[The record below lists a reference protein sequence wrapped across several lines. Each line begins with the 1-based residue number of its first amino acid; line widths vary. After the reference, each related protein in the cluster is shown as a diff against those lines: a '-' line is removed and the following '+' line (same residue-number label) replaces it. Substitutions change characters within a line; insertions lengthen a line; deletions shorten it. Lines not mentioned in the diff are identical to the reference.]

1 MKKLIV
7 VSAVFLLLACQE
19 HNPVQP
25 APDLTPEL
33 ALALARGG
41 PGNVVKMVPM
51 KGNGTMWLVA
61 SGDDSFCAAFDEWAP
76 GQTTFL
82 ESQGTSTQWG
92 RVTSTMTSCYG
103 EGPPFV
109 RPVLFFKQTL
119 RTANGDLVHA
129 EGRPEDPD
137 MPYQFIV
144 HPDGSY
150 EVLNVRA
157 VGGTGRFENAT
168 GRWDCFGDN
177 IFPLY
182 SFESVAWTCEGEISS
197 VGSSK

>member
-1 MKKLIV
+1 MKKLIA
-7 VSAVFLLLACQE
+7 VSAVFLLLACQD
-19 HNPVQP
+19 HHPVQP
-25 APDLTPEL
+25 DSDLGPEL
-33 ALALARGG
+33 VQAQAPEGK
-41 PGNVVKMVPM
+41 GNVVKMVPM
-51 KGNGTMWLVA
+51 KGHGTMWLVA
-61 SGDDSFCAAFDEWAP
+61 SGDDSFCEELDGWAP

-82 ESQGTSTQWG
+82 ESQGTSTHMG

-119 RTANGDLVHA
+119 RTANGDLLYA
-129 EGRPEDPD
+129 EGLPDHPE

-157 VGGTGRFENAT
+157 VGGTGRFANAT

-177 IFPLY
+177 ILPLY
-182 SFESVAWTCEGEISS
+182 SFQPVAWTCVGEVSS
-197 VGSSK
+197 VGSRK

>member
-7 VSAVFLLLACQE
+7 VSAVFLLLACQD
-19 HNPVQP
+19 HHPVQP
-25 APDLTPEL
+25 VSDLGPEL
-33 ALALARGG
+33 VQAQAPGG
-41 PGNVVKMVPM
+41 KGNVVKMVPM

-61 SGDDSFCAAFDEWAP
+61 SGDDSFCEELDGWAP

-82 ESQGTSTQWG
+82 ESQGTSTHMG
-92 RVTSTMTSCYG
+92 RVTTTFTSCYG
-103 EGPPFV
+103 PGLPFE
-109 RPVLFFKQTL
+109 REVLLYRQTM
-119 RTANGDLVHA
+119 RAANGDPLHA
-129 EGRPEDPD
+129 EGLPDHPE

-150 EVLNVRA
+150 QVLNVRA

-168 GRWDCFGDN
+168 GRWDCFGKD
-177 IFPLY
+177 ILPLY
-182 SFESVAWTCEGEISS
+182 SFEPVAWTCEGETSS